1 MAVLQFGEQLD
12 GGVFEE
18 ERHRADG
25 GYMFKLFVLV
35 HLGADILGAQ
45 DLLQLCV
52 KDGGHGL

>member
-1 MAVLQFGEQLD
+1 MAVLQFGKQLD

-25 GYMFKLFVLV
+25 GYMLKLFVLV

-45 DLLQLCV
+45 DLLQLCI